1 MRIEKK
7 NLPRTKIGIQSK
19 WVLCAGYF
27 LFIFMISYL
36 FASGGRQL
44 DGTPYEE
51 YVGDFYQ
58 MKPEPGELSPIS
70 WREDGSHVAPNG
82 MIFITYVSCL
92 CISNHQSTE
101 AFVFEF

>member
-58 MKPEPGELSPIS
+58 MNQNLENYPLFRGGKTGVT
-70 WREDGSHVAPNG
+70 SHQMV
-82 MIFITYVSCL
+82 
-92 CISNHQSTE
+92 
-101 AFVFEF
+101 